1 MSDDELRD
9 RNVVIT
15 GASSGLGRGTA
26 IRLAERGAR
35 VVIAARRGDVLKN
48 VAAQIRAAGGEAL
61 AVPVDVSEA
70 DQVERLAAEAEERF
84 GAIDVWVNN
93 VGIGAIGLFWEIPPE
108 DHARVVA
115 VNLTGAINGTHV
127 ALRRFVA
134 RGRGTVV
141 NLGSIDS
148 ETPLAY
154 QASYAATKA
163 AVLSL
168 GRSLT
173 QELRL
178 VGADDVQ
185 VATILPFAVDT
196 PWWDHAANH
205 SGHEPRMAAMDDPWE
220 VVDAIVDACAD
231 PRGERH
237 VGAKSAGDALVHHL
251 LPRAAER
258 ISAEVS
264 QREVRR
270 GARRPRTSGSIH
282 APSGRG
288 TSVEGGIRERRARE
302 DAGRED
308 EGERTPTAGD

>member
-1 MSDDELRD
+1 MDQPP
-9 RNVVIT
+9 
-15 GASSGLGRGTA
+15 
-26 IRLAERGAR
+26 
-35 VVIAARRGDVLKN
+35 
-48 VAAQIRAAGGEAL
+48 VAAHRPPSPIAQSLPDQHQRDLARKYLVIGE
-61 AVPVDVSEA
+61 PVA
-70 DQVERLAAEAEERF
+70 
-84 GAIDVWVNN
+84 
-93 VGIGAIGLFWEIPPE
+93 
-108 DHARVVA
+108 
-115 VNLTGAINGTHV
+115 
-127 ALRRFVA
+127 RRFVA

-251 LPRAAER
+251 LPRAA
-258 ISAEVS
+258 
-264 QREVRR
+264 
-270 GARRPRTSGSIH
+270 
-282 APSGRG
+282 
-288 TSVEGGIRERRARE
+288 
-302 DAGRED
+302 
-308 EGERTPTAGD
+308 